1 MSRANAHIISTNFAE
16 IAYELPETVY
26 RRWDEIGSPDR
37 AVGLGMDKPEPLR
50 DPPKCIKCGEKMWFS
65 CTELEKPG
73 FVHHVYE
80 CKKCRST
87 QSFVTP
93 K

>member
-1 MSRANAHIISTNFAE
+1 MEIEKRYRFSRQSWRFLFAALDV
-16 IAYELPETVY
+16 AYLQFFAL
-26 RRWDEIGSPDR
+26 RRN
-37 AVGLGMDKPEPLR
+37 LGMSNPEPLR
-50 DPPKCIKCGEKMWFS
+50 DPPKCIKCGEKLRFS
-65 CTELEKPG
+65 CTEIEKPG

-87 QSFVTP
+87 QSFVTA

>member
-1 MSRANAHIISTNFAE
+1 MSYQKRF
-16 IAYELPETVY
+16 
-26 RRWDEIGSPDR
+26 IGDGMKS
-37 AVGLGMDKPEPLR
+37 VHQIGLSELGMDKPEPLR
-50 DPPKCIKCGEKMWFS
+50 DPPNCIKCGEKMWFS

>member
-1 MSRANAHIISTNFAE
+1 
-16 IAYELPETVY
+16 
-26 RRWDEIGSPDR
+26 
-37 AVGLGMDKPEPLR
+37 MDKPEPLR
-50 DPPKCIKCGEKMWFS
+50 DPPNCIKCGEKMWFS
-65 CTELEKPG
+65 CTEIEQAG

-87 QSFVTP
+87 QSFVTA

>member
-1 MSRANAHIISTNFAE
+1 MVKFDVNE
-16 IAYELPETVY
+16 
-26 RRWDEIGSPDR
+26 
-37 AVGLGMDKPEPLR
+37 PEPLHVS
-50 DPPKCIKCGEKMWFS
+50 PNCINCDEKTWFS
-65 CTELEKPG
+65 CTEIEKPG

-87 QSFVTP
+87 QSFVTA